1 MQSSPQSTETR
12 PQSIGAQARV
22 DGDPHPLVW
31 FEVEDFLRY
40 FDHFRNP
47 TGSQRVPFE
56 IFVEAQRLFGESGR
70 VRFCRLSIYTRRFM
84 PIGFDEVVSAYL
96 SPPGE
101 TAPWKT
107 LWDPA
112 RLWSEPRSLLPLIAR
127 HLGFF
132 VTIAKT
138 PIRDLIDMVFRP
150 RRFERI
156 VRRGDI
162 IASLGACW
170 GFPRYME
177 HVAQAKRRFGIR
189 FVTLVYDLIPIEN
202 PSLVEQGHV
211 NQFRE
216 WISQAI
222 LHADMLL
229 TISRHSRD
237 ALSDLAVS
245 LGHSSPRVEVLELGT
260 GLSDRPES
268 GAERSLSLP
277 QSYVLFVSTV
287 EIRKNH
293 RLLVR
298 VWRRLLERHGPDA
311 VPVLLFAG
319 RIGWLVEGLLAELA
333 ASEYLGGKIQH
344 ISDLSDRELRQ
355 AYRSC
360 LFTIF
365 PSLCEGWGLP
375 VAESLAAGKFCLA
388 SDRTSIPEV
397 GGELVDYFDPTDE
410 DDALAKIERALLDPA
425 YLAAREARVLADYR
439 PRTWRSCVQ
448 SLMDKIDPAKSA

>member
-1 MQSSPQSTETR
+1 MHGTPQSTKTQR
-12 PQSIGAQARV
+12 QSIDAQGRP
-22 DGDPHPLVW
+22 DRHPVVW

-56 IFVEAQRLFGESGR
+56 IFVEAQRLFGASGR
-70 VRFCRLSIYTRRFM
+70 VRFCRLSIYTKRFV

-96 SPPGE
+96 SPPGAA
-101 TAPWKT
+101 APWKT

-112 RLWSEPRSLLPLIAR
+112 RLWNEPRSLLPLIAR
-127 HLGFF
+127 HLSFF
-132 VTIAKT
+132 VMLSRTAV
-138 PIRDLIDMVFRP
+138 RDLIELVLRP
-150 RRFERI
+150 RRFERV
-156 VRRGDI
+156 VRPGDI

-170 GFPRYME
+170 GFPRYMHHMAE
-177 HVAQAKRRFGIR
+177 AKRRFGIS
-189 FVTLVYDLIPIEN
+189 FATLVYDLIPIEY
-202 PSLVEQGHV
+202 PSLVEQGHAA
-211 NQFRE
+211 QFRE
-216 WISQAI
+216 WLRQVI
-222 LHADMLL
+222 LRADMLF

-237 ALSDLAVS
+237 ALSDLAAS
-245 LGHSSPRVEVLELGT
+245 LECACPRVEVLELGT
-260 GLSDRPES
+260 GLSDRPDS
-268 GAERSLSLP
+268 GAQRALSLP
-277 QSYVLFVSTV
+277 PRYVLFVSSI

-298 VWRRLLERHGPDA
+298 VWRRLLERHDAHA

-344 ISDLSDRELRQ
+344 VSDLSDQELRQ
-355 AYRSC
+355 AYKSC

-375 VAESLAAGKFCLA
+375 IAESLAAGKFCLA

-397 GGELVDYFDPTDE
+397 GGDLVDYFDPSDE
-410 DDALAKIERALLDPA
+410 DDALAKIERALFDPA
-425 YLAAREARVLADYR
+425 YLAAREARVSADYR
-439 PRTWRSCVQ
+439 PRTWASCVQ
-448 SLMDKIDPAKSA
+448 QLMGKMDRAKSA